1 MSEIAK
7 MGMDVPQLEAPSK
20 AMPKMEGKKGEELMK
35 AAKQFEALF
44 TNMVMEQMREMVP
57 DSEVF
62 GDSGKV
68 KFFQGMLDDEYSKLS
83 ASRNGTGL
91 AQMIYKQMSQRFVD
105 AESKVEGS
113 SKEDT
118 KL

>member
-1 MSEIAK
+1 MSDITK
-7 MGMDVPQLEAPSK
+7 MGMALPQLKMPLK
-20 AMPKMEGKKGEELMK
+20 GMPKLEGKKDAELMK

-105 AESKVEGS
+105 AETKVDAS
-113 SKEDT
+113 SKKDT